1 MRARKR
7 GETAS
12 VFLPSVPQLMML
24 ANDMEVERDHAL
36 DRGAPQE
43 IDPMVEGLDDHLLE
57 EANREERASEQLARG
72 KFEALGSE
80 ASFHGVLFDGAEF
93 ASGQPCRG

>member
-1 MRARKR
+1 MPSTAAHPRKSTPWLRA
-7 GETAS
+7 
-12 VFLPSVPQLMML
+12 
-24 ANDMEVERDHAL
+24 
-36 DRGAPQE
+36 
-43 IDPMVEGLDDHLLE
+43 LDDHLLE

-93 ASGQPCRG
+93 ASGNLAVGSEEEQDFLGYSGPAGC